1 MESGKIYPMRLQ
13 ATSIVES
20 ITAMVIILL
29 SFGVGMMIY
38 MNVLR
43 SEHLIS
49 KTSAYVILSQA
60 LNKTIQKEEFDD
72 AKFQEGGLWI
82 VRTFKKHSTYQDIYT
97 VQLEAFD
104 AKGKSILIL
113 KELIFQEKK

>member
-1 MESGKIYPMRLQ
+1 MRLK

-43 SEHLIS
+43 SEKLVS
-49 KTSAYVILSQA
+49 KAKASLVLNQILG
-60 LNKTIQKEEFDD
+60 KTKEEQTFRNEKINKDFLKIIKSVSNYPDVTD
-72 AKFQEGGLWI
+72 AYAIK
-82 VRTFKKHSTYQDIYT
+82 
-97 VQLEAFD
+97 LEAFNM
-104 AKGKSILIL
+104 KGESILII
-113 KELIFQEKK
+113 KEIIFEER

>member
-1 MESGKIYPMRLQ
+1 MDNSQVYSMRLK

-43 SEHLIS
+43 SEKLIS
-49 KTSAYVILSQA
+49 KARANLILNQVLS
-60 LNKTIQKEEFDD
+60 KTKEEKSFKNEKMNNEHIRIIKSVSNYPD
-72 AKFQEGGLWI
+72 ALKAHAI
-82 VRTFKKHSTYQDIYT
+82 K
-97 VQLEAFD
+97 LEAFNT
-104 AKGKSILIL
+104 KGEFILVI
-113 KELIFQEKK
+113 KEIVFE